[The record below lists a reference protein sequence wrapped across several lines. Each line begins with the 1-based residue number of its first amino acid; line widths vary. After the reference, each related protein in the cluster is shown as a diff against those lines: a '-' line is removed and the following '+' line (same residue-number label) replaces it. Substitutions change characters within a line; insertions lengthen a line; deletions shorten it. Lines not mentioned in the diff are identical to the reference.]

1 MFSIFKASTAMHS
14 YHKTALV
21 SRLSS
26 SPFHHIPC
34 TAFAAASA
42 SYLSVSSSSTR
53 CSLLKRS
60 IAHRIS
66 DSPLPSESEFM
77 PLYCALNLFL
87 WSLCFFYTN
96 EREPLSA
103 SVSYDYLLYLQRSDE
118 LLWEHLLPLRCII
131 YNLSDLFPVS
141 ILKPD
146 WFIKLLNF
154 AYLYRSFP
162 TFFPFFFSSDKV

>member
-14 YHKTALV
+14 YPHKTALV
-21 SRLSS
+21 RRLSS
-26 SPFHHIPC
+26 SLFRISC
-34 TAFAAASA
+34 INASAASA
-42 SYLSVSSSSTR
+42 SSLNASSSSTR
-53 CSLLKRS
+53 LRTRS
-60 IAHRIS
+60 IVHRTS

-77 PLYCALNLFL
+77 PLYCDLNLIL
-87 WSLCFFYTN
+87 RSLCFFCAY

-103 SVSYDYLLYLQRSDE
+103 SVFYDYLLYLPLNRAMNSYGNISYLWDDISN
-118 LLWEHLLPLRCII
+118 LL
-131 YNLSDLFPVS
+131 PVS

-154 AYLYRSFP
+154 PYLYRSFP